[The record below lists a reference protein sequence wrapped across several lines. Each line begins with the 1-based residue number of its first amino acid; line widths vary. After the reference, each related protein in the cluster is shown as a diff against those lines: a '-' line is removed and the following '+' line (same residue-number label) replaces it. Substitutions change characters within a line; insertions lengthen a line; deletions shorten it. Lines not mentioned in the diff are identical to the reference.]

1 MMFIFHLS
9 RQYGLMKPRLLH
21 QGRPQPILDW
31 LDRLPLS
38 VVIPAGIVLGCG
50 IGGAGFYYLEAPGW
64 AVG

>member
-1 MMFIFHLS
+1 
-9 RQYGLMKPRLLH
+9 MKPRLLH